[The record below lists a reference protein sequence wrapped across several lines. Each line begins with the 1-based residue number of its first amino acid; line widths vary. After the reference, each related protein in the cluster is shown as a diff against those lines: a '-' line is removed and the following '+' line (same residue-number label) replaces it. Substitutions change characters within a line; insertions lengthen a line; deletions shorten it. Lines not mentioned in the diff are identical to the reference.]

1 MTRSGCCAVGFYP
14 SGASLAVQ
22 DTFRCRPGCTGCWE
36 LCAWL
41 PLGAWCGCT
50 CAANWHSERWSLT
63 LLLLAV
69 ASVALG
75 IWQYSLTALGTDQG
89 RLLFPALG
97 AIVVLLAA
105 GLLAW
110 LPERRLGIGAAVL
123 GAASMA
129 LGVYALVGVLA
140 PAFAPP
146 VEASDGEWQPA
157 ALVAPVSFGEL
168 ALIGYTLDPDPV
180 LYWRAA
186 AAPAQDRRTVL
197 RVTSEDGSLVWEWRR
212 SPGAGRWSTDRWPQ
226 STVVRDA
233 YAVQWPDWAPPAAI
247 ASRWAWS
254 RTTRNRQCHNRMA
267 SRPPSATTRIFC
279 LAGSSARP
287 GHRLKAISEAMSK
300 REVLPAPPIDSTRP
314 PGLAL
319 GRRGLRGADRTRRRV
334 AGGRA
339 DAARSAE
346 LPRCVDER
354 LPRL

>member
-1 MTRSGCCAVGFYP
+1 MTRSGCCAAGF
-14 SGASLAVQ
+14 SRFGASLAAQ
-22 DTFRCRPGCTGCWE
+22 DTFRCRP
-36 LCAWL
+36 WL
-41 PLGAWCGCT
+41 YWLLGAVCL
-50 CAANWHSERWSLT
+50 AAAGGLVRLYLRRDWHGERWPLT

-69 ASVALG
+69 AAVALG

-157 ALVAPVSFGEL
+157 ALAAPVSFGEL

-186 AAPAQDRRTVL
+186 AAPAQDWRTVL

-233 YAVQWPDWAPPAAI
+233 YAVQWPDWAPPGRYRVEVGLEPYDQEPAVPQQDGKPAA
-247 ASRWAWS
+247 ASD
-254 RTTRNRQCHNRMA
+254 H
-267 SRPPSATTRIFC
+267 PYF
-279 LAGSSARP
+279 L
-287 GHRLKAISEAMSK
+287 
-300 REVLPAPPIDSTRP
+300 
-314 PGLAL
+314 L
-319 GRRGLRGADRTRRRV
+319 GWLQR
-334 AGGRA
+334 
-339 DAARSAE
+339 
-346 LPRCVDER
+346 
-354 LPRL
+354 